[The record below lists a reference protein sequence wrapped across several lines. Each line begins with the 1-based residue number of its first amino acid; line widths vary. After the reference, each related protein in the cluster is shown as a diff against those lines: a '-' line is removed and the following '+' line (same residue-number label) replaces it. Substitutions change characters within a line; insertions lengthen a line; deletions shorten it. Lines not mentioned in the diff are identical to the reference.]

1 MTRLRSARDIVNS
14 VAVRNVMRLRRCAA
28 SASEDGRNR
37 LWSGGD
43 WRNMPSVRSNTA
55 PGENVAQSGSMPR
68 KCCSRKR
75 KAMWTLEALTA
86 GVEAKV
92 STV

>member
-37 LWSGGD
+37 LWSGGGLAEYAVGQVEHG
-43 WRNMPSVRSNTA
+43 SG
-55 PGENVAQSGSMPR
+55 GECGPIGFYAEEMLQPEEEGD
-68 KCCSRKR
+68 
-75 KAMWTLEALTA
+75 
-86 GVEAKV
+86 VEV
-92 STV
+92 GGFNGRC

>member
-55 PGENVAQSGSMPR
+55 PGGECGPIGFYAEEMLQPEEEGD
-68 KCCSRKR
+68 
-75 KAMWTLEALTA
+75 
-86 GVEAKV
+86 VEV
-92 STV
+92 GGFNGRC